1 MRLIKVLAAA
11 VAAVIGSGAMG
22 ALGGAALAEEPQ
34 PWQLGFQPAATPI
47 MERIENFHNVL
58 LIIITCI
65 SLFVLALLVAVIVK
79 FNAKRNPTPSRTTH
93 NTAIEVAWTVVPILI
108 LLVIAVPSFKLLYYQ
123 DRAVKPDMTLKVTGH
138 QWYWSYAYPDNG
150 NFQYDSIIIQDADLK
165 PGQPRLLTVDNP
177 AVVPEG
183 ATVRVL
189 ITGDDVIHS
198 WSVAPFGIKYD
209 AVPGRVNEAWFKAD
223 KGPGMFYGQ
232 CSQICGQGHGFMPI
246 AVKVVSQDDFKAWAA
261 NAQKQYGAAAEPAA
275 ATTSV
280 AAAR

>member
-11 VAAVIGSGAMG
+11 VAAAVASGAMG
-22 ALGGAALAEEPQ
+22 VIGTAWAGEPQ
-34 PWQLGFQPAATPI
+34 PWEIGFQPAATPI
-47 MERIENFHNVL
+47 MERIENFHDML
-58 LIIITCI
+58 LVIVTAIT
-65 SLFVLALLVAVIVK
+65 LLVLALLVIVIVR

-93 NTAIEVAWTVVPILI
+93 NTLIEVTWTVVPILI

-138 QWYWSYAYPDNG
+138 QWYWSYAYPDSG
-150 NFQYDSIIIQDADLK
+150 NFQFDSIIVQDGDLK

-246 AVKVVSQDDFKAWAA
+246 AVKVVSQADYKAWVA
-261 NAQKQYGAAAEPAA
+261 NAQKQYGAASEPT
-275 ATTSV
+275 TTSV
-280 AAAR
+280 AQAR